1 LRRGII
7 TIMNAQLWIQVWG
20 FVVAILLILA
30 GILFSR
36 QDVKELRLEVS
47 SLRSELHSELGRV
60 QADLHSELGRVQA
73 DLRSEIGRVQADLRS
88 ELGGKIDRV
97 QADLAQ
103 FYRSLGQHDVRIEN
117 LEKRS

>member
-1 LRRGII
+1 
-7 TIMNAQLWIQVWG
+7 MNAQLWVQIWG

-47 SLRSELHSELGRV
+47 SLRSEL
-60 QADLHSELGRVQA
+60 
-73 DLRSEIGRVQADLRS
+73 GRVQADLRS
-88 ELGGKIDRV
+88 ELGGKIDRL

>member
-1 LRRGII
+1 
-7 TIMNAQLWIQVWG
+7 MNAQLWIQVWG

-60 QADLHSELGRVQA
+60 QADL
-73 DLRSEIGRVQADLRS
+73 RS
-88 ELGGKIDRV
+88 ELGGKIDRL

-103 FYRSLGQHDVRIEN
+103 FYRTLGQHDVRIEN

>member
-1 LRRGII
+1 
-7 TIMNAQLWIQVWG
+7 MNAQLWIQVWG

-47 SLRSELHSELGRV
+47 NLRS
-60 QADLHSELGRVQA
+60 DLSRVQA
-73 DLRSEIGRVQADLRS
+73 DLRT
-88 ELGGKIDRV
+88 ELGGKIDRL
-97 QADLAQ
+97 QGDLAQ